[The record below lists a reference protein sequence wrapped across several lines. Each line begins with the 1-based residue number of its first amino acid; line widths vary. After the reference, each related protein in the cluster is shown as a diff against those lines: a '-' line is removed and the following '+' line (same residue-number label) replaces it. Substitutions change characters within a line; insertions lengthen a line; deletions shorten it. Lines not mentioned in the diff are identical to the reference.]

1 MASSYPTGLDS
12 FATNRADGT
21 AMATTHA
28 LDHNNANDAV
38 NKIEAEL
45 GISPSGAAATVAAR
59 IVELATLVTATTQS
73 GTTYT
78 LALVDAGTV
87 IEFSNAGAVTLT
99 VPANATIAFP
109 VGSLVGLLQYGAGQ
123 ITVAPAG
130 GVTLRA
136 PGALLHT
143 AAQYSAIWLR
153 KRATDEWVLSGD
165 LA

>member
-1 MASSYPTGLDS
+1 
-12 FATNRADGT
+12 
-21 AMATTHA
+21 
-28 LDHNNANDAV
+28 
-38 NKIEAEL
+38 
-45 GISPSGAAATVAAR
+45 
-59 IVELATLVTATTQS
+59 VELATLVTATTQS